1 LKGKKGCKFPSVE
14 DEEGS
19 VEEVVEEV
27 ATPSAKSLVASLKK
41 LLSSPVWVFRKR
53 KEADL
58 SPESQKEK
66 AASTSTA
73 VHARRESPSPELID
87 MDSQTP
93 MPPPSLISSR
103 SQASTLSRLFF
114 PSEDYRVR
122 LLQTALRKSEE
133 DLNTAQDRF
142 ASRESLYLDQIA
154 ALEKQV
160 GKGGPS
166 CRK

>member
-1 LKGKKGCKFPSVE
+1 LKGKKGCKFSSVE

-27 ATPSAKSLVASLKK
+27 ATPSAKSPVASLKK
-41 LLSSPVWVFRKR
+41 LLSSPVRVFCKW

-58 SPESQKEK
+58 SPELQKEK
-66 AASTSTA
+66 ATSTSTA
-73 VHARRESPSPELID
+73 VRARRESPSPELIK

-93 MPPPSLISSR
+93 MPPPSLISSQ

-114 PSEDYRVR
+114 PSEEYHVC
-122 LLQTALRKSEE
+122 LLQTALHKSEE
-133 DLNTAQDRF
+133 DLNTARDRF

>member
-1 LKGKKGCKFPSVE
+1 LKGKKGCKFFSVE

-27 ATPSAKSLVASLKK
+27 ATPSAKSLVASLKE
-41 LLSSPVWVFRKR
+41 LLSSPVRVFCKR

-66 AASTSTA
+66 AVSTSTA
-73 VHARRESPSPELID
+73 VRARRESPSPELINL
-87 MDSQTP
+87 DSQTP

-103 SQASTLSRLFF
+103 SHASTSSCLFF

-122 LLQTALRKSEE
+122 LLQTALRESEE
-133 DLNTAQDRF
+133 DLNTAPDRF
-142 ASRESLYLDQIA
+142 ASRELLYLDQIA
-154 ALEKQV
+154 VLEKEV
-160 GKGGPS
+160 GKEGPS

>member
-1 LKGKKGCKFPSVE
+1 LKGKKGCKFSSVE
-14 DEEGS
+14 DEERS
-19 VEEVVEEV
+19 EEEVVEEV
-27 ATPSAKSLVASLKK
+27 ATPSAKSPVASLKK
-41 LLSSPVWVFRKR
+41 LLSSPVQVFRKQ

-58 SPESQKEK
+58 FPESQNEK
-66 AASTSTA
+66 AVSTSTA
-73 VHARRESPSPELID
+73 VCVRRESPSPELIE

-93 MPPPSLISSR
+93 MLPPSLISSR
-103 SQASTLSRLFF
+103 SQASTLSCLFF

-122 LLQTALRKSEE
+122 LLQTALRESEE
-133 DLNTAQDRF
+133 DLNTAWDHF

-154 ALEKQV
+154 VLEKQV